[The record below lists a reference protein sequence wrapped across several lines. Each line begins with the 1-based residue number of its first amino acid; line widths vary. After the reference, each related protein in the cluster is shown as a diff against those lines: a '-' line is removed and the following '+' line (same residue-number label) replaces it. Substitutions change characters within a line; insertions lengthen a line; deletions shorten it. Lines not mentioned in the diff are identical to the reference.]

1 MNNEW
6 EAGATPWL
14 RRHQPETT
22 WSMENSVQCMFCG
35 EQTLRRS
42 ASDREQ
48 DPGRLEL
55 HCDNQHCDALE
66 MVLLVK
72 RDRAEAT
79 SRADVRALHLL
90 DEGTLDV
97 HAAFPPEASSHSMA
111 DLIDLIADRYNV
123 VERRMR
129 KARPAEN

>member
-14 RRHQPETT
+14 RRHQTEATWGPEA
-22 WSMENSVQCMFCG
+22 NSVQCMFCG
-35 EQTLRRS
+35 EKTVKRS

-55 HCDNQHCDALE
+55 YCDNQFCDARE

-72 RDRAEAT
+72 RDGADAIF
-79 SRADVRALHLL
+79 RADVKALHLV
-90 DEGTLDV
+90 DDGTLDV
-97 HAAFPPEASSHSMA
+97 HAAFPPEVKSYSMA
-111 DLIDLIADRYNV
+111 DLLADRGNE

-129 KARPAEN
+129 KAPPPEG